1 MLQSMLSREEIYRFL
16 AGVVGEDDVSV
27 EIADLY
33 AYSMDASMRMSMP
46 AAVARP
52 ESREEVAEILRWA
65 NENRVPIVPRGA
77 GTSLSGQAVPV
88 KGGVVLD
95 MCKMD
100 KIKEIDLEDRVAVV
114 EPGVIYDELNR
125 ELGKLGYVFPPDP
138 GSAIACTV
146 GGMVA
151 NNASGI
157 RALKYGATV
166 DHVLG
171 LEVVLP
177 GGRIIRTGGR
187 VWKSSSGLNLT
198 KLFVGSEG
206 ALGVFTEVIL
216 KITPKPRY
224 YGLTIPV
231 FQKLEQALEATVE
244 IMRRGILPSAM
255 ELLDDICIMIIN
267 NVLEEKLPNGE
278 ALLFIEN
285 DGYSEGTVEEE
296 SRMVKKICEEKGAQK
311 VIYTT
316 DAERIE
322 ELMRLR
328 HTLANMLAK
337 LRGENIPLNNIQD
350 FAVPIGRIPE
360 AVRELKATAQSQGR
374 LMVIFGHIGD
384 GNIHLG
390 TAINP
395 WKEED
400 RRAGAE
406 FARRLAE
413 IVVKKYGGTL
423 SAEHGLGVTK
433 ASLVELEHGDTIK
446 YMRAI
451 KKVFDPHGIMNPG
464 VMGLIE
470 VPRDEFVY
478 MPTRVVA

>member
-1 MLQSMLSREEIYRFL
+1 MLSREEIYRFL

-177 GGRIIRTGGR
+177 GGRIIRTGRR

>member
-1 MLQSMLSREEIYRFL
+1 MLSQEEIYRFL
-16 AGVVGEDDVSV
+16 AGVVGEDDVTV
-27 EIADLY
+27 NAADLY
-33 AYSMDASMRMSMP
+33 AYSMDASLRMSLP
-46 AAVARP
+46 TAVARP
-52 ESREEVAEILRWA
+52 ESREEVVEILKWA

-100 KIKEIDLEDRVAVV
+100 RIKEISLEDRVAVV

-138 GSAIACTV
+138 GSAISCTV

-177 GGRIIRTGGR
+177 GGKVIRTGGR
-187 VWKSSSGLNLT
+187 VWKSSSGYNLT
-198 KLFVGSEG
+198 KLMVGSEG
-206 ALGVFTEVIL
+206 SLGVFTEIIL

-224 YGLTIPV
+224 YGLTVPV
-231 FQKLEQALEATVE
+231 FEKLEQALEASTE
-244 IMRRGILPSAM
+244 IIRQGIMPSAM
-255 ELLDDICIMIIN
+255 EILDDLCIMILN
-267 NVLEEKLPNGE
+267 NVLEEKLPTGE

-285 DGYSEGTVEEE
+285 DGYSESPVAEE
-296 SRMVKKICEEKGAQK
+296 SKRVKEICEEKGAQK
-311 VIYTT
+311 VVYTT
-316 DAERIE
+316 DPERIE
-322 ELMRLR
+322 ELMGLR
-328 HTLANMLAK
+328 HTLYNLLAK
-337 LRGENIPLNNIQD
+337 IRGENIPLNNIQD
-350 FAVPIGRIPE
+350 FAVPISKIPDV
-360 AVRELKATAQSQGR
+360 VREFKSIAQRYGR
-374 LMVIFGHIGD
+374 LIVMFGHIGD
-384 GNIHLG
+384 GNIHFG

-395 WKEED
+395 WSEED
-400 RRAGAE
+400 RKVGVK
-406 FARRLAE
+406 FARELAE
-413 IVVKKYGGTL
+413 AVVKKYGGTL

-433 ASLVELEHGDTIK
+433 SSLVELEHGDTLR
-446 YMRAI
+446 YMREI
-451 KKVFDPHGIMNPG
+451 KKIFDPNGIMNPG

-470 VPRDEFVY
+470 IPEDEFVY
-478 MPTRVVA
+478 MPVV

>member
-1 MLQSMLSREEIYRFL
+1 MLDRDEIYRFL
-16 AGVVGEDDVSV
+16 VSVVGEDDVSID
-27 EIADLY
+27 IADLF
-33 AYSMDASMRMSMP
+33 AYSMDASLRMSVP
-46 AAVARP
+46 TAVARP
-52 ESREEVAEILRWA
+52 ENREEVAEILKWA
-65 NENRVPIVPRGA
+65 DENRVPIIPRGA

-100 KIKEIDLEDRVAVV
+100 KIKEVNLEDRVAVV
-114 EPGVIYDELNR
+114 EPGVIYDELNKV
-125 ELGKLGYVFPPDP
+125 LGKLGYVFPPDP

-177 GGRIIRTGGR
+177 GGKIIRTGGR

-206 ALGVFTEVIL
+206 TLGVFTEIIL

-244 IMRRGILPSAM
+244 IMKRGILPSAM
-255 ELLDDICIMIIN
+255 ELLDDICIMLIN
-267 NVLEEKLPNGE
+267 NVLEDKLPMGE

-285 DGYSEGTVEEE
+285 DGYSESTVEEE
-296 SRMVKKICEEKGAQK
+296 SKMVKEICEEKGAQK
-311 VIYTT
+311 IIYTT
-316 DAERIE
+316 DNRRIE
-322 ELMRLR
+322 ELMKLR
-328 HTLANMLAK
+328 HTLANILSK
-337 LRGENIPLNNIQD
+337 LRGENVPLNNIQD
-350 FAVPIGRIPE
+350 FAVPIGKIPE
-360 AVRELKATAQSQGR
+360 AVRELKTIARSQGR
-374 LMVIFGHIGD
+374 LMVMFGHIGD

-395 WKEED
+395 WREED

-406 FARRLAE
+406 FARMLAE
-413 IVVKKYGGTL
+413 VVVKKYGGTL

-433 ASLVELEHGDTIK
+433 ASLVELEHGDTLE

-451 KKVFDPHGIMNPG
+451 KRIFDPHGIMNPG
-464 VMGLIE
+464 VMGLIDI
-470 VPRDEFVY
+470 PKDEFVY
-478 MPTRVVA
+478 MPAKVVV